1 MECYK
6 LAIDVYRSKD
16 ELYYINET
24 YYFSIT
30 PPNSNRKKYF
40 LFYEISP
47 KIIVI
52 LPKKQ
57 LFPELLFFV
66 LKNSRKQENSISS
79 SQPFFVIFSYL
90 YYFGFLYVPYP
101 YARQFLVVNE
111 ADEQRSFDQR
121 LFEEH

>member
-1 MECYK
+1 M
-6 LAIDVYRSKD
+6 YRSKD

-52 LPKKQ
+52 LPKEAA
-57 LFPELLFFV
+57 FSRAASFFV
-66 LKNSRKQENSISS
+66 
-79 SQPFFVIFSYL
+79 
-90 YYFGFLYVPYP
+90 
-101 YARQFLVVNE
+101 
-111 ADEQRSFDQR
+111 
-121 LFEEH
+121 